1 MMSFRSTGL
10 TWKIGSSVEFVGRK
24 PAMRGRKAWRGHPVP
39 DSEKMELQDYRRLG
53 ERERDA
59 GQDYPESDSEAP
71 VVRFTDRCGWYRA
84 RAWLWKWRCDLER
97 TPGRSALVA
106 GKRPPGYDTLA
117 TRRFEF
123 VPLWGIAVFL
133 VYAMRRVACASCAV
147 KVETVPWA
155 SGKHQLT
162 DTYAW
167 FLARWA
173 RRLSWKEVAGVFHT
187 SWEKVFRSV
196 QMAVRWGRGSPAA
209 QWNHRDRHRR
219 DRLAAR
225 ASISN
230 ACISDSTKA
239 VGGYCGSV
247 RSDA

>member
-1 MMSFRSTGL
+1 MQVKTILNRIQRHRSFVYGPVRLVQGTRVAL
-10 TWKIGSSVEFVGRK
+10 EVEVRPRANAWAKCSGC
-24 PAMRGRKAWRGHPVP
+24 GKA
-39 DSEKMELQDYRRLG
+39 
-53 ERERDA
+53 A
-59 GQDYPESDSEAP
+59 
-71 VVRFTDRCGWYRA
+71 
-84 RAWLWKWRCDLER
+84 
-97 TPGRSALVA
+97 
-106 GKRPPGYDTLA
+106 PGYDTLA
-117 TRRFEF
+117 TKRFEF
-123 VPLWGIAVFL
+123 VPLWGVAVFL

-187 SWEKVFRSV
+187 SLGEGVPLGADGSPV
-196 QMAVRWGRGSPAA
+196 GSGSPAA

-230 ACISDSTKA
+230 ACISDRRRLSAATVDRSGATREDAAA
-239 VGGYCGSV
+239 VLPLV
-247 RSDA
+247 RQGTQRRAQVHVPWPAPVALRCVRRCW